1 MFKLSFTT
9 LLGAVVAAIAKR
21 EKADFI
27 ISMNESDFENSH
39 VPAIS
44 PTQFINKFFPEFHA

>member
-9 LLGAVVAAIAKR
+9 PLGAVVTAIAKQ

-27 ISMNESDFENSH
+27 ISRNESGFENSH
-39 VPAIS
+39 IPAIS
-44 PTQFINKFFPEFHA
+44 PTQFINRFFPDFHD